1 MSTDTGRLTAVT
13 VTSRFKTNVLT
24 SSTIRYEL
32 MLNSTNTYAQERSQI
47 LAVLEGVMNADHVI
61 VSYQLERESV

>member
-1 MSTDTGRLTAVT
+1 MNTDTGKAIAVT

-24 SSTIRYEL
+24 STTSRHEL
-32 MLNSTNTYAQERSQI
+32 MLDSMSTYSNERSQI

-61 VSYQLERESV
+61 VSYEVEREVV